1 MPPRGDLSGAV
12 ARGAAASGVR
22 TVLIQVVTA
31 AGSIVLAHL
40 LTPGRFAVYA
50 IVFGA
55 AGLLRA
61 MTLTPLMY
69 AFINH
74 SDPEDD
80 EGSIRDLLGLG
91 LLTAAVGGVLLLLV
105 GLVIGGD
112 GLWICAGCAAF
123 LPLTVL
129 RIPALARCERRLAL
143 GTVAIVESTEATA
156 LHGGALL
163 TAVLGCVH
171 SGPAIALTGSGV
183 WALGLGILTAGGARP
198 RVRMAA
204 VRRWAV
210 LTRPFL
216 RSAGLI
222 RARDGLSLPLLAFAA
237 GSAASGL
244 YGWAAGVCGIV
255 VTLPVLMSHALY
267 LGVAACRDRA
277 STERALGIA
286 IRLLALTGALGM
298 AIVVAA
304 GPSLLHTLYTV
315 RWRGALPAIALL
327 GLAGAVNCVMAPLLA
342 VGYADG
348 RVRETNRWQGMCVAV
363 VLMLGVPAAA
373 LCPSG
378 ADAATVFAACYT
390 AGSVVAFAAAVRS
403 TARRYRIAPALSFA
417 AVCLAGGVIGVLST
431 RLMPLQGGATP
442 WVSLVQGGLLV
453 ADVYVMVIVAF
464 AYQQAYATIRE
475 TLSAFRSGGA
485 KAGDPVTAPAPA
497 PAR

>member
-1 MPPRGDLSGAV
+1 MAPRGDLTGAV
-12 ARGAAASGVR
+12 ARGAVASGVR

-31 AGSIVLAHL
+31 AGSVVLAHL
-40 LTPGRFAVYA
+40 LTPGRFASYA
-50 IVFGA
+50 IVFAA
-55 AGLLRA
+55 AGVLRA

-80 EGSIRDLLGLG
+80 ESSIRDLLGLG
-91 LLTAAVGGVLLLLV
+91 LLVAAVGGLLLLIA
-105 GLVIGGD
+105 GLLIGGE

-129 RIPALARCERRLAL
+129 RVPALARCQRRLAL
-143 GTVAIVESTEATA
+143 GTVAIVDSTEATA

-163 TAVLGCVH
+163 TAVIGCVH
-171 SGPAIALTGSGV
+171 SGPAMAITGSGL
-183 WALGLGILTAGGARP
+183 WALALGILTAGGARP
-198 RVRMAA
+198 RMHTAA
-204 VRRWAV
+204 VRRWAALAV
-210 LTRPFL
+210 PFV
-216 RSAGLI
+216 RSAALI

-237 GSAASGL
+237 GSAASGY

-255 VTLPVLMSHALY
+255 VSVPVLMSQALY

-277 STERALGIA
+277 RTERALGIA
-286 IRLLALTGALGM
+286 IRALALAGALGM
-298 AIVVAA
+298 AILVAA

-327 GLAGAVNCVMAPLLA
+327 GVAGAVNCVMAPLLA
-342 VGYADG
+342 VAYADG
-348 RVRETNRWQGMCVAV
+348 RVRETNRWQGMCVAAV
-363 VLMLGVPAAA
+363 WMIGAPTAA
-373 LCPSG
+373 LCASG
-378 ADAATVFAACYT
+378 ADAATAFAACYT

-403 TARRYRIAPALSFA
+403 TARRYRITPALSFA
-417 AVCLAGGVIGVLST
+417 GVCLTGGVLGVLST

-442 WVSLVQGGLLV
+442 WVSLVQAGLLV
-453 ADVYVMVIVAF
+453 ADVYVMVIVTF
-464 AYQQAYATIRE
+464 AYQQAYATIRD

-485 KAGDPVTAPAPA
+485 RAGEPATAAA

>member
-1 MPPRGDLSGAV
+1 MLP
-12 ARGAAASGVR
+12 ASGIR

-31 AGSIVLAHL
+31 TGSIMLAHL
-40 LTPGRFAVYA
+40 LTPSRFAAYA

-74 SDPEDD
+74 SDPGDD
-80 EGSIRDLLGLG
+80 EDSIRDLLGLG
-91 LLTAAVGGVLLLLV
+91 LLIAAVGGVLLLLV
-105 GLVIGGD
+105 GLLIGGD

-129 RIPALARCERRLAL
+129 RVPALARCERRLAL
-143 GTVAIVESTEATA
+143 GTVAIVDSTEALA

-171 SGPAIALTGSGV
+171 SGPAIAITASGV
-183 WALGLGILTAGGARP
+183 WAFVLGVLTAGGAWP
-198 RVRMAA
+198 RLRTAA
-204 VRRWAV
+204 LRSWAA
-210 LTRPFL
+210 LALPFV

-267 LGVAACRDRA
+267 LGVAAWQDRA
-277 STERALGIA
+277 RTERALGIA
-286 IRLLALTGALGM
+286 IRVLALAGALGM

-304 GPSLLHTLYTV
+304 APSLLHTIYTV

-327 GLAGAVNCVMAPLLA
+327 GFAGTVNCVMAPLLA
-342 VGYADG
+342 VAYADG
-348 RVRETNRWQGMCVAV
+348 RVRQSNRWQGMCVAAV
-363 VLMLGVPAAA
+363 WMLGVPAAA
-373 LCPSG
+373 LCGSG
-378 ADAATVFAACYT
+378 AAAATVFAACYT
-390 AGSVVAFAAAVRS
+390 AGSIVAFAAAVRS
-403 TARRYRIAPALSFA
+403 TARRYQIAPALSFA
-417 AVCLAGGVIGVLST
+417 GVCLTGAVLGVLST
-431 RLMPLQGGATP
+431 RLMPLQGGVNP
-442 WVSLVQGGLLV
+442 WVSLVHGGLLV
-453 ADVYVMVIVAF
+453 ADVYVMVIVVF
-464 AYQQAYATIRE
+464 AYQPACATIRE

-485 KAGDPVTAPAPA
+485 KAGESVTAPV